1 MELRWSINCLTKT
14 PDLGSIITA
23 LAEDVETAMTSLYHL
38 QTALVNAV
46 ESDQTG
52 QIFKSLRAILKGQ
65 WDEVLGYLQRCHA
78 FGADISML
86 KDALE
91 TERTDDRAEFLTDME
106 ASAKEL
112 LEISEKLRE
121 KGSEVSVAFVKE
133 RQGLVE
139 VLKASSTSNWSWAE

>member
-1 MELRWSINCLTKT
+1 
-14 PDLGSIITA
+14 
-23 LAEDVETAMTSLYHL
+23 MTSLYRL
-38 QTALVNAV
+38 QTALINAA

-52 QIFKSLRAILKGQ
+52 QIFKNLRAILKGQ

-112 LEISEKLRE
+112 RQISEKLHK

-133 RQGLVE
+133 RRGLVE
-139 VLKASSTSNWSWAE
+139 VLKASSTSK